1 MPNTV
6 RTKFDR
12 AHWQSRLDAL
22 RAEHHVPGATLA
34 VLAEGEIHELA
45 SGVLHRGTGVAA
57 TTDSIFQLGSIAK
70 VYTAA
75 LVLGLAEEGRLHLD
89 APVVEV
95 LPEFAT
101 IDPAATKAI
110 TARRLLSHTGGLTCD
125 FVEDTGRGD
134 DCLAKYVEAARGVA
148 LDCPPG
154 TAASYSSVGYNV
166 LGRIV
171 EVITGLTWDDALR
184 ERLVVPL
191 GLAETMTL
199 PEEALR
205 FRVAMGHLGQD
216 PEPTAAWDLL
226 PRSAGP
232 FGRVLAT
239 AGDVVRFA
247 RMLLDGTAPDGTR
260 VLAEETVT
268 MMRRLEAEVPDKWT
282 LGSEGWG
289 LGLSIHDWN
298 GVPGFGHNG
307 SSIGQRSYLR
317 VVPDAG
323 VAFALLTN
331 HGTTDRLYNE
341 LSRELLGEVAGVE
354 VPADFA
360 PPASPPSVDVAPFAG
375 TYRREGV
382 IITVTE
388 TAGKLRFV
396 YEFADG
402 LKGIAPPIEAELVPV
417 SDSVFA
423 GMNPLFGDDWMP
435 VLFTKLPDG
444 TECCHTSMRVA
455 PKIEA
460 AG

>member
-6 RTKFDR
+6 RNEFDH
-12 AHWQSRLDAL
+12 AHWQARLDEL

-34 VLAEGEIHELA
+34 VLTGGEIHELA
-45 SGVLHRGTGVAA
+45 SGVLHRGTGVEA
-57 TTDSIFQLGSIAK
+57 TTDSVFQLGSIAK

-75 LVLGLAEEGRLHLD
+75 LVLGLAEEGRLDLD
-89 APVVEV
+89 VPVIEV

-101 IDPAATKAI
+101 VDPEATKTI
-110 TARRLLSHTGGLTCD
+110 TTRQLLSHTSGLTCD
-125 FVEDTGRGD
+125 FIEDTGRGD

-154 TAASYSSVGYNV
+154 SAASYSSVGYNV

-171 EVITGLTWDDALR
+171 EVLTGLTWDDALR
-184 ERLVVPL
+184 ERIAGPL
-191 GLAETMTL
+191 GLTETMTL

-216 PEPTAAWDLL
+216 PEPTEAWDLL

-247 RMLLDGTAPDGTR
+247 RMLLDGNAVDGSR
-260 VLAEETVT
+260 VLAEETVAA
-268 MMRRLEAEVPDKWT
+268 MRHREVEVPDKWT
-282 LGSEGWG
+282 LGSDGWG
-289 LGLSIHDWN
+289 LGLSIHDWD

-317 VVPDAG
+317 VVPGAG
-323 VAFALLTN
+323 MAFALLTN
-331 HGTTDRLYNE
+331 HGTTDRLYTT
-341 LSRELLGEVAGVE
+341 LSRELLGELAGVR
-354 VPADFA
+354 VPAEFA
-360 PPASPPSVDVAPFAG
+360 PPLSPPSVDVAPFAG

-388 TAGKLRFV
+388 TDGKLRFV
-396 YEFADG
+396 YEFADAI
-402 LKGIAPPIEAELVPV
+402 KDIAPPIEAELVPV
-417 SDSVFA
+417 SDHVFA
-423 GMNPLFGDDWMP
+423 GTNPMSGDDWMP
-435 VLFTKLPDG
+435 VLFSKLPDG
-444 TECCHTSMRVA
+444 TEYCYTSMRVA
-455 PKIEA
+455 PKIA
-460 AG
+460 